1 MNKFKL
7 LSIALLAFVGLGHAQ
22 ELDQANKA
30 IDAEQFE
37 KAKSILKKVLVTK
50 PENGKSAF
58 LLGNIYLAQN
68 IADSAKIYFQKGL
81 KAANDSK
88 LNYIGLG
95 QLDLDNGNLT
105 AAQSNFDLAT
115 QEVKKKDIEPYI
127 YLGKAYMN
135 ANKPDYTNALLVL
148 NKAKLLKPQDA
159 QLQLALGD
167 AFYGSKNQN
176 EAYAAYRNA
185 FQIDPTLI
193 RARVQ
198 QGVLLKGAKAYSEA
212 IKFLNEIE
220 VSNPQYGPV
229 YRELAET
236 YYYWGANEPKK
247 YNEYIQKALS
257 YYEKYMSLTDY
268 SLTSRMRHADFLILA
283 KDYKAL
289 EAEALKMKELD
300 NVNPRILRYLGYA
313 AYENGNSDA
322 ALKALESFIAIPTN
336 KIIARD
342 YLYLGLAKMKIAN
355 NRETKTIDVAGFDA
369 AVSFIKKSV
378 EMEITMTNDLSEVG
392 KKLYEQKLYK
402 EAAAIYEIAVTNVN
416 SKNYL
421 LDNFYLGNSLYFDN
435 TRKEVVKPDPIA
447 LQKADLAFGNVI
459 TASPAT
465 QDAYIFRA
473 RTNSL
478 LENDEMASKY
488 YLDYVNIALNKWQKL
503 ISDTNNNLNAANKS
517 IDDNFIDLYKGTL
530 KDFNYTIYKDEL
542 DKDIQKFKPKLI
554 EAYNNVGA
562 FYANTDKVKAKGYFA
577 KTLAMDPVNKYATE
591 SLKMLK

>member
-7 LSIALLAFVGLGHAQ
+7 LSIALLAFVGIGHAQ
-22 ELDQANKA
+22 DLDQANKA

-68 IADSAKIYFQKGL
+68 IADSAKIYFEKGL

-105 AAQSNFDLAT
+105 AAQTNFDLAT
-115 QEVKKKDIEPYI
+115 QEVKKKDIEPYV
-127 YLGKAYMN
+127 YVGKAYMN
-135 ANKPDYTNALLVL
+135 ANKPDYTKALVVL

-159 QLQLALGD
+159 QLQLVLGD
-167 AFYGSKNQN
+167 AFYGDKNQN

-247 YNEYIQKALS
+247 YNEYIQKALA

-313 AYENGNSDA
+313 AYENGNTDA
-322 ALKALESFIAIPTN
+322 ALQALESFIATPTN

-342 YLYLGLAKMKIAN
+342 YLYLGLAKMKKAN
-355 NRETKTIDVAGFDA
+355 NREAKTIDLAGFDD
-369 AVSFIKKSV
+369 AVSHIKKSV

-459 TASPAT
+459 TASPTT

-503 ISDTNNNLNAANKS
+503 ISDSNNNLNAANKS
-517 IDDNFIDLYKGTL
+517 IDDNFLDLYKGTL

-562 FYANTDKVKAKGYFA
+562 FYANTDKAKAKEYFA
-577 KTLAMDPVNKYATE
+577 KTLAIDPANKYATE